1 MAQRGL
7 PVSEPDHRER
17 GIDHR
22 EVRDAAAD
30 VSEGAQEEPVS
41 EPVADRQVG
50 QPPDGDREGGTGEDE
65 NPDGRTADGISGSLQ
80 GSGSDEVGSPHE
92 QPDGHGGG
100 NRLDGIGV
108 QLSEE
113 TTEQDLSEAEEQIV
127 SALSLP
133 ALPTAKAQIRKI
145 EERMA
150 ALYAGETPISADV
163 VDDVLRKGGNK
174 RHSHLRIIYNFMI
187 DQSPEEYT
195 EFVRRE
201 YGTGGMGLTIG
212 GMGYSV
218 WYDELGMQIAVG
230 HTVNDRILDKVF
242 LSWGEVAARIHQLLR
257 QGEYAPQVVLDAQ
270 GKMH

>member
-65 NPDGRTADGISGSLQ
+65 NPDG
-80 GSGSDEVGSPHE
+80 
-92 QPDGHGGG
+92 HGGG

-150 ALYAGETPISADV
+150 ALYAGEIPISADV

-212 GMGYSV
+212 GMEYSV